1 MFGSFLNLF
10 LLILHIGQTGSFP
23 PPLSEK
29 EEKELVE
36 KMLKGDDSAR
46 SKLIE
51 HNMRLVAHIVK
62 KYYASAED
70 QNDLISIGSIGLIK
84 GVDSYKPEKKV
95 RLVTYAAK
103 CVENEIRMHFRKK
116 KRAANE
122 ISLNEHIET
131 DKDGNELSLIDVIA
145 EEDKIL
151 DSVYRKMCVEQ
162 LIKGIRTQLDDRE
175 RTIIELRYGLTEP
188 PLTQKQRGAAARRF
202 TLIHLTAGKKGFACA
217 SGISAKNAA
226 VITSNRTDTLFL
238 YCSGRIR

>member
-188 PLTQKQRGAAARRF
+188 PLTQKQFHAHTSHGWKKRLCLRFGNICKKRRCDHF
-202 TLIHLTAGKKGFACA
+202 KSDGY
-217 SGISAKNAA
+217 
-226 VITSNRTDTLFL
+226 VIFILQRSHSIKRT
-238 YCSGRIR
+238 G

>member
-122 ISLNEHIET
+122 QTFLLPYPAFAANNPMLLH
-131 DKDGNELSLIDVIA
+131 DL
-145 EEDKIL
+145 
-151 DSVYRKMCVEQ
+151 
-162 LIKGIRTQLDDRE
+162 
-175 RTIIELRYGLTEP
+175 LRRLLPANTE
-188 PLTQKQRGAAARRF
+188 
-202 TLIHLTAGKKGFACA
+202 
-217 SGISAKNAA
+217 SAHPSRSQHPVHGCPA
-226 VITSNRTDTLFL
+226 
-238 YCSGRIR
+238 

>member
-51 HNMRLVAHIVK
+51 NNMRLVAHIVK

-188 PLTQKQRGAAARRF
+188 PLTQKQ
-202 TLIHLTAGKKGFACA
+202 TAQRLGVSRSYISRLEKKALLA
-217 SGISAKNAA
+217 LREYLQK
-226 VITSNRTDTLFL
+226 TPL
-238 YCSGRIR
+238 

>member
-84 GVDSYKPEKKV
+84 G
-95 RLVTYAAK
+95 
-103 CVENEIRMHFRKK
+103 
-116 KRAANE
+116 
-122 ISLNEHIET
+122 
-131 DKDGNELSLIDVIA
+131 
-145 EEDKIL
+145 
-151 DSVYRKMCVEQ
+151 
-162 LIKGIRTQLDDRE
+162 IRTQLDDRE

-188 PLTQKQRGAAARRF
+188 PLTQKQ
-202 TLIHLTAGKKGFACA
+202 TAQRLGVSRSYISRLEKKALLA
-217 SGISAKNAA
+217 LREYLQK
-226 VITSNRTDTLFL
+226 TPL
-238 YCSGRIR
+238 

>member
-84 GVDSYKPEKKV
+84 AINSYNVEKKIKLATFAS
-95 RLVTYAAK
+95 R
-103 CVENEIRMHFRKK
+103 CIENEILMYLR
-116 KRAANE
+116 
-122 ISLNEHIET
+122 
-131 DKDGNELSLIDVIA
+131 
-145 EEDKIL
+145 
-151 DSVYRKMCVEQ
+151 
-162 LIKGIRTQLDDRE
+162 RTQKTKGEVSFDEPLKTGDRLVLCDMSIYSMVKNNTFNGMALPSIYYNTSLGMRKIREFSYDDFRC
-175 RTIIELRYGLTEP
+175 RL
-188 PLTQKQRGAAARRF
+188 
-202 TLIHLTAGKKGFACA
+202 
-217 SGISAKNAA
+217 
-226 VITSNRTDTLFL
+226 
-238 YCSGRIR
+238 